1 MKKLSLIAM
10 ALIVASNITFTVNAK
25 PQDTYLSEEIQG
37 YCVEIGK
44 EYGICPELL
53 MAIIERESMGK
64 EDAENDGCIGLM
76 QINEKWHKDRMKHLM
91 VDDLYDSYSNIL
103 IGADYLMEL
112 AVEYGDIG
120 LVLMKYNG
128 FSKAE
133 EYYEQ
138 GKLSNYAEEI
148 LERSA
153 EIERAKGN

>member
-1 MKKLSLIAM
+1 MTKLSLIAM
-10 ALIVASNITFTVNAK
+10 SLIVASNITLTVNAQ

-76 QINEKWHKDRMKHLM
+76 QINEKWHKDRMKNLM
-91 VDDLYDSYSNIL
+91 LDDLYDSYSNIL

>member
-1 MKKLSLIAM
+1 MKKILTVFLPIILSLSI
-10 ALIVASNITFTVNAK
+10 SITVTAK
-25 PQDTYLSEEIQG
+25 GNDTYLSEEIQG

-112 AVEYGDIG
+112 AVEHGDIG

>member
-1 MKKLSLIAM
+1 MTKLSLIAM
-10 ALIVASNITFTVNAK
+10 SLIVANNITFTVNAQ

-64 EDAENDGCIGLM
+64 EYAENDGCIGLM

-91 VDDLYDSYSNIL
+91 LDDLYDSYSNIL
-103 IGADYLMEL
+103 IGTDYIMEL

>member
-1 MKKLSLIAM
+1 MTKLSLIAM

-25 PQDTYLSEEIQG
+25 PQDTYLSEEIQE

-64 EDAENDGCIGLM
+64 EDAENNGCIGLM
-76 QINEKWHKDRMKHLM
+76 QINEKWHKDRMKNLM
-91 VDDLYDSYSNIL
+91 LDDLYDSYSNIL

-112 AVEYGDIG
+112 AVEYEDIG